1 MTGLVP
7 EPFRAA
13 VSTYAAAAGES
24 GAHWLTRLPRLV
36 AELGRRWELTIDG
49 PSRHGRCALVV
60 PVLRAG
66 DPAVLKVTWPHP
78 EARHEHL
85 ALRAWDGGGAV
96 RLLAAE
102 PSRWAMLLERLDD
115 RRDLTSEPVETAC
128 AVIGG
133 LLRRL
138 GSPALPQLPRL
149 SDHALRQVDHVASG
163 AHGIPRRLL
172 EQARS
177 LARELVTDPEVDAR
191 LVHTDLHYEN
201 VLAGGREPWLA
212 IDPKPMAAEPAFA
225 VAPALWNRWGEAVAS
240 HDIRRHL
247 RRRLAVICE
256 HAGIDAERARAWT
269 IVREVDN
276 AVAEAAHAGPGADGV
291 TVAITIAKAMND

>member
-7 EPFRAA
+7 EPFHAA

-24 GAHWLTRLPRLV
+24 GPDWLTRLPKLV
-36 AELGRRWELTIDG
+36 AELGERWELTIDG
-49 PSRHGRCALVV
+49 PSRYGRCALVV

-102 PSRWAMLLERLDD
+102 PSSWAMLLERLDA
-115 RRDLTSEPVETAC
+115 RHDLTSEPVETAC
-128 AVIGG
+128 AVIGE

-149 SDHALRQVDHVASG
+149 SDHAGRQVGHAAGG

-172 EQARS
+172 EQAGS
-177 LARELVTDPEVDAR
+177 LARDLVADPEVDAR

-201 VLAGGREPWLA
+201 VLAADREPWLA
-212 IDPKPMAAEPAFA
+212 IDPKPLAAEPAYA
-225 VAPALWNRWGEAVAS
+225 VAPVLWNRWEEAVAGS
-240 HDIRRHL
+240 DVRSAL
-247 RRRLAVICE
+247 RRRLSVVCE
-256 HAGIDAERARAWT
+256 HGGIDEDRARAWT
-269 IVREVDN
+269 IVREVQN
-276 AVAEAAHAGPGADGV
+276 ALWAAAGPQAAARV
-291 TVAITIAKAMND
+291 TVAVTILKAMND